1 MIKYFNKSRNLSHGI
16 MFHHFHDFKNFK
28 KTQGSISKNQ
38 FIKIIKFIGKKN
50 VINAD
55 EYIYKLQ
62 NKKLKS
68 NEVCL
73 TFDDGLKC
81 HFDIILP
88 LLSSLKIKAFFFIYT
103 SIFEDKPDLLE
114 VFRYFRTSYYNRID
128 DFYSEFFIFCLK
140 NNIDYLKVNKI
151 EKKNILKKKKIFPFY
166 SNNDIL
172 FRILRD
178 KYLTKDLYEEMMIE
192 IMKSKNFDYK
202 KIIKKLYMSPNQIS
216 KLSKA
221 GHIIGLHSHSHPTKI
236 TNLSY
241 KEQKLEFLKNKKILI
256 KVIKKKIISMSHPC
270 GSYNQN
276 IKKILKILNI
286 QIGFRSNLKT
296 KHRTSKKN
304 YSPLEIAR
312 EDHANIIPNIK

>member
-1 MIKYFNKSRNLSHGI
+1 
-16 MFHHFHDFKNFK
+16 
-28 KTQGSISKNQ
+28 
-38 FIKIIKFIGKKN
+38 
-50 VINAD
+50 
-55 EYIYKLQ
+55 
-62 NKKLKS
+62 
-68 NEVCL
+68 
-73 TFDDGLKC
+73 
-81 HFDIILP
+81 
-88 LLSSLKIKAFFFIYT
+88 
-103 SIFEDKPDLLE
+103 
-114 VFRYFRTSYYNRID
+114 
-128 DFYSEFFIFCLK
+128 
-140 NNIDYLKVNKI
+140 
-151 EKKNILKKKKIFPFY
+151 
-166 SNNDIL
+166 
-172 FRILRD
+172 
-178 KYLTKDLYEEMMIE
+178 
-192 IMKSKNFDYK
+192 
-202 KIIKKLYMSPNQIS
+202 MSPNQIS

-304 YSPLEIAR
+304 NSPLEIAR